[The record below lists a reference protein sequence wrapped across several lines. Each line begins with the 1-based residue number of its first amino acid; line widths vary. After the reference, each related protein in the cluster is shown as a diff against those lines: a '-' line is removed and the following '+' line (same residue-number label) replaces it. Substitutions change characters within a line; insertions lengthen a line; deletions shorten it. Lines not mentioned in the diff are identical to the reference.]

1 MSEPTGQRIDGVPW
15 EEPRPPHLPDA
26 ITRLSPWVVP
36 FAGAALLQVW
46 LIWREWSGLG
56 ALADVDQFGPI
67 VRARIPAI
75 VAALLGAALFLRH
88 PDARRTVPL
97 LVFGVAL
104 FTIDGLLA
112 IVAEPVTRFL
122 ADLAPNAAP
131 SLPGPAVAAWSV
143 FTTLVSIFA
152 VLFTTAGLSMAR
164 REPPTPA
171 ARPLAVALTILAV
184 VTVILSVATV
194 RWEELDLSPWSLTT
208 LTTLA
213 LAVVLGLAST
223 LAWSYLLVVSLA
235 GLIAG
240 ESPRLGW
247 ALATVAAVSF
257 VGIRVV
263 IALPLGLDATTGAG
277 QAAIAVLGYATMLGW
292 LALLAAFAVG
302 LPATGDRPASTPT
315 GSAAG

>member
-1 MSEPTGQRIDGVPW
+1 LE
-15 EEPRPPHLPDA
+15 DA
-26 ITRLSPWVVP
+26 IP
-36 FAGAALLQVW
+36 
-46 LIWREWSGLG
+46 
-56 ALADVDQFGPI
+56 DQLGPI
-67 VRARIPAI
+67 VRARIPAL
-75 VAALLGAALFLRH
+75 AASLLGVALFLRH

-122 ADLAPNAAP
+122 DGLGPTAAP
-131 SLPGPAVAAWSV
+131 SLPISPAVVAWSV

-152 VLFTTAGLSMAR
+152 VLYTTAGLSTAR

-171 ARPLAVALTILAV
+171 ARPLAVALTVLAV
-184 VTVILSVATV
+184 ATVILSVGTIP
-194 RWEELDLSPWSLTT
+194 WGELDLSPWSLTT
-208 LTTLA
+208 LT
-213 LAVVLGLAST
+213 VGIVLGLAST

-240 ESPRLGW
+240 EAPRLGW

-277 QAAIAVLGYATMLGW
+277 QAAIAVLGYASMLGW
-292 LALLAAFAVG
+292 LALLAAFVVG
-302 LPATGDRPASTPT
+302 LPATGDRPVSTPT
-315 GSAAG
+315 GPAAG